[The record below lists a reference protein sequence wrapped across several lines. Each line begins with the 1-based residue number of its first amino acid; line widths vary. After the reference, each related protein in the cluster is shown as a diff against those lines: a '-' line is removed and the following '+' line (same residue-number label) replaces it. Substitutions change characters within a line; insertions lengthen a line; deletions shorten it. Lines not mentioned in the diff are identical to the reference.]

1 MYYDVIKL
9 KYIKDYILYVEFENG
24 KKGRI
29 DLKKYSKKSG
39 IFREL
44 ADISFFKKASINK
57 ELGVITWPNG
67 LDIAPENIYHQA
79 TGEPLPAW
87 MELSFDE

>member
-9 KYIKDYILYVEFENG
+9 KYIKDYILDVEFENG

-29 DLKKYSKKSG
+29 DLKRYSQKGG
-39 IFREL
+39 IFSEL
-44 ADISFFKKASINK
+44 SDISFFRKVYIDK

-67 LDIAPENIYHQA
+67 LDIAPESIYHQA
-79 TGEPLPAW
+79 TGEPFPAW
-87 MELSFDE
+87 MEL